1 MKKWTDRTKLSTGI
15 AIAVLFAT
23 GLFATPAS
31 GDATKPVEVTNFPS
45 VQAVSI
51 TGTPVPV
58 SITGIGTTT
67 ISGSVKTQDV
77 DNAARHPFQISLG
90 GTEFSSFE
98 VPADQRLTIETISGS
113 CTSTGDARP
122 FFPTSIATT
131 VGGKGVTYNLL
142 AMFLATGTGS
152 AAGINFYFAGA
163 TMVRMY
169 ADPGTTVFAF
179 TGTGGSHCGVSISGY
194 MIPQ

>member
-51 TGTPVPV
+51 TG
-58 SITGIGTTT
+58 IGTTT

-77 DNAARHPFQISLG
+77 DNAARHPFQITFSG
-90 GTEFSSFE
+90 DESSFQ
-98 VPADQRLTIETISGS
+98 VPSDQRVTIETI
-113 CTSTGDARP
+113 
-122 FFPTSIATT
+122 
-131 VGGKGVTYNLL
+131 
-142 AMFLATGTGS
+142 
-152 AAGINFYFAGA
+152 
-163 TMVRMY
+163 
-169 ADPGTTVFAF
+169 
-179 TGTGGSHCGVSISGY
+179 
-194 MIPQ
+194 